1 MATWIKN
8 WDPEDNQ
15 FWESEGK
22 RIAWRTLWI
31 TTITLILSFATW
43 FMMSAI
49 VVKLPGI
56 GFKFTQ
62 DQLFWLAAMPGLA
75 GGTLRIIHTF
85 LIPIYGTRHTITIS
99 TLIKLIPCL
108 GIGFAVMDLNTPYW
122 VFMVLALSAGFGG
135 GDFSS
140 YMPSTNLFFPKKLK
154 GTALGIQAGIGNFGV
169 SLTQFMTP
177 VIIGIALAGAPQVFT
192 SVNPKEVRSCI

>member
-1 MATWIKN
+1 MSTWFKK

-22 RIAWRTLWI
+22 RQAWKALWV

-43 FMMSAI
+43 FMMSAV

-56 GFKFTQ
+56 GFKFTT

-85 LIPIYGTRHTITIS
+85 LIPIYGTRHVITIS
-99 TLIKLIPCL
+99 TFIKLLPVI
-108 GIGFAVMDLNTPYW
+108 GIGLAVMDTSTPFW
-122 VFMVLALSAGFGG
+122 VFMILA
-135 GDFSS
+135 
-140 YMPSTNLFFPKKLK
+140 
-154 GTALGIQAGIGNFGV
+154 
-169 SLTQFMTP
+169 
-177 VIIGIALAGAPQVFT
+177 FT
-192 SVNPKEVRSCI
+192 S